1 MGCELLVL
9 NRLIIDFYKPGQS
22 ARLVSNRMAASVTRT
37 ITVTP
42 DITPLKYTGVVKNN
56 KFTDDLKSL
65 IIKIL

>member
-1 MGCELLVL
+1 
-9 NRLIIDFYKPGQS
+9 
-22 ARLVSNRMAASVTRT
+22 MAASVTRT